1 MSGLSIIIP
10 VYQESKNLNKLIH
23 LINKSLIIKKF
34 EIIIIDDD
42 SSDGSHE
49 ILKKLIKKFKNI
61 KFFIRKNKPRDLSR
75 SCVMGFNK
83 AKFDTILVMDGDLQH
98 RPQEI
103 NKLYFKLIKDECDIV
118 VGSRQLLK
126 KKNKGLKF
134 YRLISS
140 IVLIFFVNL
149 ILGFKTNDPMSGFF
163 IFKKKI
169 FLNTKKKLFNKG
181 YKILLDL
188 IYSQD
193 KPIKIRDIFIKF
205 DSRKEG
211 LSKMDLNIIYL
222 LFLGIFKK
230 FIF

>member
-42 SSDGSHE
+42 SSDGSLE
-49 ILKKLIKKFKNI
+49 ILKKLIKKFKNL

-169 FLNTKKKLFNKG
+169 FLNTKKNYLTKV
-181 YKILLDL
+181 
-188 IYSQD
+188 
-193 KPIKIRDIFIKF
+193 IKF
-205 DSRKEG
+205 
-211 LSKMDLNIIYL
+211 Y
-222 LFLGIFKK
+222 
-230 FIF
+230 

>member
-1 MSGLSIIIP
+1 MVFLF
-10 VYQESKNLNKLIH
+10 L
-23 LINKSLIIKKF
+23 
-34 EIIIIDDD
+34 
-42 SSDGSHE
+42 
-49 ILKKLIKKFKNI
+49 
-61 KFFIRKNKPRDLSR
+61 
-75 SCVMGFNK
+75 
-83 AKFDTILVMDGDLQH
+83 
-98 RPQEI
+98 
-103 NKLYFKLIKDECDIV
+103 
-118 VGSRQLLK
+118 
-126 KKNKGLKF
+126 
-134 YRLISS
+134 
-140 IVLIFFVNL
+140 
-149 ILGFKTNDPMSGFF
+149 
-163 IFKKKI
+163 KKKI

>member
-49 ILKKLIKKFKNI
+49 ILKKLIKKFKNL

-163 IFKKKI
+163 IFKKKNI
-169 FLNTKKKLFNKG
+169 FE
-181 YKILLDL
+181 Y
-188 IYSQD
+188 
-193 KPIKIRDIFIKF
+193 
-205 DSRKEG
+205 
-211 LSKMDLNIIYL
+211 
-222 LFLGIFKK
+222 
-230 FIF
+230 

>member
-49 ILKKLIKKFKNI
+49 ILKKLIKKFKNL
-61 KFFIRKNKPRDLSR
+61 KFFIKKNKPRDLSR

-103 NKLYFKLIKDECDIV
+103 NKLYLKLIKDECDIV